1 MTLHQAVRLLYSEN
15 LTIQSGGICIK
26 IINFFPARRTK
37 ITVELMVESLTVE
50 KFKTLK
56 PRLILAFANNLGVSP
71 TLVEMEVLNTL
82 RVKRGLIPPIAIV
95 ASVTTDND
103 MTVKQLVDSMNQK
116 SFVSK
121 LNKNLD
127 DAGVSV
133 IAIQVTSM
141 EALTGNVKLIN
152 LFMPIQYYIYIYIY
166 I

>member
-1 MTLHQAVRLLYSEN
+1 
-15 LTIQSGGICIK
+15 
-26 IINFFPARRTK
+26 
-37 ITVELMVESLTVE
+37 MVENLTVE

-82 RVKRGLIPPIAIV
+82 RVKRGLNPPIAIV

-141 EALTGNVKLIN
+141 EALTGKVKLIN
-152 LFMPIQYYIYIYIY
+152 RFTTIQYIFNYILNKTYYKH
-166 I
+166 